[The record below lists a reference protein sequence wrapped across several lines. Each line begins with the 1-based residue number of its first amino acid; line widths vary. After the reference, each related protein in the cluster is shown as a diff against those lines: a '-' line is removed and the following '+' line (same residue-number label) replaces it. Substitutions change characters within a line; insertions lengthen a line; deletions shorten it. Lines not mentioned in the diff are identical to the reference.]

1 MCFFFVHNFIFVS
14 EARLFMATRTVG
26 AALDELLN
34 TEERSILHA
43 VQSGD
48 PDTWAGVAAMLVSEV
63 CDAAGAKF
71 SGRLSILVEALLLK
85 VSRAN
90 PSTTRRRYQANL
102 RGTGAFP
109 LEKMYDSLRAATTA
123 VCAALNDDLERLV
136 RETDTDTDSSL
147 LLLPALCGLIDDW
160 RLESD
165 WRTRLANASL
175 LPDTADGLDA
185 SIPGAWDSA
194 WDGASDPSLP
204 CVVGRFVVCPDG
216 MTIRF
221 GDSDDAAPCVT
232 VLPFD
237 PTVSESVRYAV
248 DVAPRPRG
256 RPPKW
261 LLESHS
267 SAFKPKSPA
276 AAVET
281 FIFETPAAAFRARS
295 YFCLRSLVASDVYT
309 VDK

>member
-1 MCFFFVHNFIFVS
+1 M
-14 EARLFMATRTVG
+14 
-26 AALDELLN
+26 DELLN

-43 VQSGD
+43 VQS
-48 PDTWAGVAAMLVSEV
+48 AAMLVSEV

-102 RGTGAFP
+102 RGAGAFP

-136 RETDTDTDSSL
+136 RESDTDTDSSL

-160 RLESD
+160 GLESD
-165 WRTRLANASL
+165 WQTRLANASL
-175 LPDTADGLDA
+175 LPDTDDLDA
-185 SIPGAWDSA
+185 STPGAWDSA
-194 WDGASDPSLP
+194 WDGASDPSLF

-281 FIFETPAAAFRARS
+281 FVFGTPAAAFRARS
-295 YFCLRSLVASDVYT
+295 YFCLRSLVASDVNT

>member
-1 MCFFFVHNFIFVS
+1 
-14 EARLFMATRTVG
+14 MATRTVG

-63 CDAAGAKF
+63 CDSEVRDAAGAKF
-71 SGRLSILVEALLLK
+71 SGRFSILVEALLLK

-102 RGTGAFP
+102 RGAGAFP

-136 RETDTDTDSSL
+136 RESDTDADSS
-147 LLLPALCGLIDDW
+147 LLLPALCGLFDDW
-160 RLESD
+160 GLESD
-165 WRTRLANASL
+165 WRNRLAVASL
-175 LPDTADGLDA
+175 LPDTDDLDA
-185 SIPGAWDSA
+185 STPGAWESA
-194 WDGASDPSLP
+194 WGGASDPPLF

-221 GDSDDAAPCVT
+221 ADSDDAAPCVT

-261 LLESHS
+261 LLESLGGG
-267 SAFKPKSPA
+267 FKPKSPA
-276 AAVET
+276 TAFET
-281 FIFETPAAAFRARS
+281 FVFETPAAAFRARS
-295 YFCLRSLVASDVYT
+295 YFRLRSLVASDVYT